1 MSEHLNPNTQ
11 ETLYMASNILV
22 IDDDPAV
29 RSAFK
34 LILEDDSFSVREAE
48 NGLQGIEMTLAE
60 RPDLIFLDLRMPGID
75 GVETLRRLKAI
86 DETLNVYIVTAFAT
100 EYMDQ
105 LKSIHE
111 EGVQFEL
118 ASKPLSSEQI
128 RNIAQTAR
136 TALPQEARRV
146 TPHKLVLTLYVVS
159 LNSETRGL
167 VEQITAA
174 LSNLYSPGHWV
185 LDVVEVL
192 GMPEKALEKDV
203 FATPML
209 VRDVPGPVLKLLGDL
224 SRVPSIIAAITTEA
238 KGVGSQTIII

>member
-1 MSEHLNPNTQ
+1 
-11 ETLYMASNILV
+11 MASKILV

-34 LILEDDSFSVREAE
+34 LILEDDDFSVREAE
-48 NGLQGIEMTLAE
+48 SGLQGIEMALAE

-75 GVETLRRLKAI
+75 GVETLHRLKAI
-86 DETLNVYIVTAFAT
+86 DETLNIYIVTAFAT

-105 LKSIHE
+105 LKVIHE
-111 EGVQFEL
+111 EGLEFEL

-128 RNIAQTAR
+128 RNIAQLAHNVPPR
-136 TALPQEARRV
+136 EALHS

-159 LNSETRGL
+159 LNKETRRL
-167 VEQITAA
+167 VEEISVA
-174 LSNLYSPGHWV
+174 LTQLYDPGHWV

-209 VRDVPGPVLKLLGDL
+209 VRDVPEPVLKLLGDL
-224 SRVPSIIAAITTEA
+224 SRVPSVIAAITTEA
-238 KGVGSQTIII
+238 KGIGVQTIIV

>member
-1 MSEHLNPNTQ
+1 MVSK
-11 ETLYMASNILV
+11 ILV

-29 RSAFK
+29 RGAFR
-34 LILEDDSFSVREAE
+34 LILENDNFSVREAE

-86 DETLNVYIVTAFAT
+86 DEALNIYIVTAFAS
-100 EYMDQ
+100 EYMEQ
-105 LKSIHE
+105 LKDIHE
-111 EGVQFEL
+111 EGFQFEL

-128 RNIAQTAR
+128 RNIAQIAR
-136 TALPQEARRV
+136 NASPQQVRRA
-146 TPHKLVLTLYVVS
+146 TQHKLVLTLYVVS
-159 LNSETRGL
+159 LNNETRRM
-167 VEQITAA
+167 VEQITVA
-174 LSNLYSPGHWV
+174 LAKLYDPGQWV

-209 VRDVPGPVLKLLGDL
+209 VRDVPEPVLKLLGDL

-238 KGVGSQTIII
+238 KGIGVQTIIV

>member
-1 MSEHLNPNTQ
+1 MVSK
-11 ETLYMASNILV
+11 ILV

-34 LILEDDSFSVREAE
+34 LILEEDKFSVREAE
-48 NGLQGIEMTLAE
+48 NGLQGIEMALAE

-86 DETLNVYIVTAFAT
+86 DETLNIYIVTAFAT

-105 LKSIHE
+105 LKDIHE
-111 EGVQFEL
+111 EGFQFEL
-118 ASKPLSSEQI
+118 ASKPLSSVQI
-128 RNIAQTAR
+128 RNIAQIAR
-136 TALPQEARRV
+136 IAHPQEVRRS
-146 TPHKLVLTLYVVS
+146 TMSHKLALTLYVVS
-159 LNSETRGL
+159 LNSETRRL
-167 VEQITAA
+167 VEQISAELA
-174 LSNLYSPGHWV
+174 NLYDPGQWV

-209 VRDVPGPVLKLLGDL
+209 VRDVPAPVLKLLGDL
-224 SRVPSIIAAITTEA
+224 SRVPSVITAITTEA
-238 KGVGSQTIII
+238 KGIGSQTIIV

>member
-1 MSEHLNPNTQ
+1 
-11 ETLYMASNILV
+11 MASKILV

-34 LILEDDSFSVREAE
+34 LILEDDKFSVREAE
-48 NGLQGIEMTLAE
+48 NGLQGVEMTLAE

-86 DETLNVYIVTAFAT
+86 DETLNIYIVTAFAT

-111 EGVQFEL
+111 EGFQFEL
-118 ASKPLSSEQI
+118 ASKPLSSAQI

-136 TALPQEARRV
+136 TPVAQEERCTV
-146 TPHKLVLTLYVVS
+146 QHKLALTLYVVS
-159 LNSETRGL
+159 LNNETRQL

-174 LSNLYSPGHWV
+174 LSKLYDPGQWV

-209 VRDVPGPVLKLLGDL
+209 VRDVPEPVLKLLGDL
-224 SRVPSIIAAITTEA
+224 SRVPSVIAAITTQA
-238 KGVGSQTIII
+238 KGVGVQTIIV

>member
-1 MSEHLNPNTQ
+1 
-11 ETLYMASNILV
+11 MASNILV

-48 NGLQGIEMTLAE
+48 NGLQGIEMTLTE

-111 EGVQFEL
+111 EGFQFEL

-128 RNIAQTAR
+128 RNIAQIAR
-136 TALPQEARRV
+136 TTLPQEAQRV

-159 LNSETRGL
+159 LNSETRRL

-174 LSNLYSPGHWV
+174 LANLYDPGYWV
-185 LDVVEVL
+185 LNVVEVL

-209 VRDVPGPVLKLLGDL
+209 VRDVPEPVLKLLGDL
-224 SRVPSIIAAITTEA
+224 SRIPSVIAAITTEA
-238 KGVGSQTIII
+238 KGVGSQTIIV